1 MAYHVEYAEDRPLPQ
16 ESMWALVV
24 NDKPWVTLL
33 CTPEKLDYL
42 ALGFLAGEGLISSLE
57 DVATLEISDG
67 VAGAGNAIMVGLRDG
82 NRLLPSQR
90 VVTSGCSGGVTFDL
104 GEKLH
109 PLNSHQVITPQQIYK
124 LMQAMQRGT
133 VEYRRT
139 RGLHSAALANQE
151 SVLALAEDIGRH
163 NALDKIWGE
172 CLARE
177 IKTRNRLLLTSGRIS
192 SEMLRK
198 AIKMRT
204 PIVVSRTAPTDL
216 SVQVARRLNVT
227 IIGYVRGKRMRVYSG
242 RQRVNA
248 SEVPTRVER

>member
-1 MAYHVEYAEDRPLPQ
+1 
-16 ESMWALVV
+16 
-24 NDKPWVTLL
+24 
-33 CTPEKLDYL
+33 
-42 ALGFLAGEGLISSLE
+42 
-57 DVATLEISDG
+57 
-67 VAGAGNAIMVGLRDG
+67 
-82 NRLLPSQR
+82 
-90 VVTSGCSGGVTFDL
+90 
-104 GEKLH
+104 
-109 PLNSHQVITPQQIYK
+109 
-124 LMQAMQRGT
+124 MQAMQRGA